1 LQLPMS
7 KTVSSWT
14 SNECATL
21 QQRAR

>member
-14 SNECATL
+14 SNACATL